1 MKHLFPYIRS
11 FHSLRKNN
19 VQKVQ
24 CVVLTDGEA
33 SGIPVVTEF
42 KGHDGEVREVHQML
56 VTILS

>member
-1 MKHLFPYIRS
+1 MRHLFPYIKS
-11 FHSLRKNN
+11 FHSLSKRNN

-42 KGHDGEVREVHQML
+42 KNHDGEVSKRYIKCWL
-56 VTILS
+56 